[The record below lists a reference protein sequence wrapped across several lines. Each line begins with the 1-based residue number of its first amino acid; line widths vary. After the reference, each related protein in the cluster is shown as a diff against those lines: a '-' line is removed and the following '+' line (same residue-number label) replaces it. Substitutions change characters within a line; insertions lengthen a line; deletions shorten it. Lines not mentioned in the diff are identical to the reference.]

1 MIEQYV
7 KDIRRALK
15 DKCYFAALSLALALP
30 DICGRA
36 EYPNKSVNEGY
47 TGWFDR
53 FIGEQMA
60 RESLSGH
67 TPYLSGEVVYNL
79 RNTFLHQGSP
89 VIVGEKV
96 KERCNQMDRFILVLG
111 DGTVIRS
118 IAMTVNTHEAIVRT
132 LYVDVTYLCTC
143 ICDSAEK
150 YYAAKRDRF
159 SFDYNIVSQSDFLKG
174 VVSLNGFKAEEK
186 PKEIVKPEVNGNMA
200 QPKDKP
206 QKASKYEHQF
216 RCFFGQ
222 NFKEEKYKARKEEII
237 KVYLNSKTK
246 TQLNTGLV
254 RLFPGADV
262 KIILG
267 RLKPLTQDWPGQ

>member
-15 DKCYFAALSLALALP
+15 DKCYFSALSLALALP
-30 DICGRA
+30 DICGRV
-36 EYPNKSVNEGY
+36 EFPNKSVTEGY

-96 KERCNQMDRFILVLG
+96 KEHCNQMDRFILILG
-111 DGTVIRS
+111 DGTVIHS

-143 ICDSAEK
+143 ICDSAER
-150 YYAAKRDRF
+150 YYAANRDRF
-159 SFDYNIVSQSDFLKG
+159 SFAYNIVSQSDFLRG
-174 VVSLNGFKAEEK
+174 AISLNGFKTDEK
-186 PKEIVKPEVNGNMA
+186 PEENVNPEVNGNTA
-200 QPKDKP
+200 QARDKH

-246 TQLNTGLV
+246 TQLNAGLV